1 MIGWLDKNEGVILKI
16 ITVIF
21 VGWGTELILSGEY
34 LQAVESF
41 LIGTLIYGIYRISL
55 DFEKKMLD

>member
-1 MIGWLDKNEGVILKI
+1 MMGWLDKNEGVILKV

-21 VGWGTELILSGEY
+21 VGWGTGLILSGEY
-34 LQAVESF
+34 FQAVESF

-55 DFEKKMLD
+55 DSEKKMLE